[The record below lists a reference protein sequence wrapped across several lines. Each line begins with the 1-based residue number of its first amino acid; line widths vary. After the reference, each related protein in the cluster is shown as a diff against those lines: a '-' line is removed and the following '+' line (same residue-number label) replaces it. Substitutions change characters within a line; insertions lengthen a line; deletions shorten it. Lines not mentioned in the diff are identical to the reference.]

1 MMDKHYKQY
10 LANHNHPKIRL
21 MHFIGQLA
29 TLFYITYV
37 LYIKEFWFLIFAP
50 LIVYPFAV
58 SSHYIFGSKGN
69 KPSFHQMGYLQAKRC
84 DIIMFIDILKGKLKI
99 W

>member
-1 MMDKHYKQY
+1 
-10 LANHNHPKIRL
+10 

-29 TLFYITYV
+29 TLAYVVYV
-37 LYIKEFWFLIFAP
+37 LYIKQYWLLLLGP

-58 SSHYIFGSKGN
+58 SSHYIFGAKGN
-69 KPSFHQMGYLQAKRC
+69 KPSFRKMGYLQAKRC
-84 DIIMFIDILKGKLKI
+84 DIIMFIDILKGKLSI